1 MKYRSFPRVPEV
13 AISVLGFGC
22 MRLPVV
28 GGNMQRIDEEPA
40 QGLLRAA
47 IDSGVNY
54 IDTAYPYHGG
64 QSEPFVGRALKDGYR
79 DRVQLA
85 TKSPTWLVQTE
96 ADWERLLDEQLKRLD
111 TDHIDFYL
119 LHALSAARWATV
131 LDCRGLAALERAKA
145 DGRIRHFGFSFHDS
159 LQVFKTIA
167 DGYDWEFCQIQYNFV
182 DEQYQ
187 AGTEGLRYAAARGIG
202 TIAMEPLRGGTLAM
216 PQPEAVR
223 AIWARSPEPQ
233 PPAAWALRWVWN
245 HPEVV
250 TALSGMNAPDQLREN
265 LAAANEAQ
273 AGGLDAGTLAL
284 VEAVRGSYA
293 ARTLVP
299 CTTCGYC
306 VPCPS
311 GVAIPEVF
319 SSYNT
324 GAMFDHWKAA
334 AGSYEMFV
342 RGPGHGADRC
352 VACGACEPKCPQ
364 QIPIMAKLKE
374 AGAALLAPPVPG

>member
-1 MKYRSFPRVPEV
+1 
-13 AISVLGFGC
+13 

-28 GGNMQRIDEEPA
+28 DGDMKRIDEEPA
-40 QGLLRAA
+40 RNLVRAA

-85 TKSPTWLVQTE
+85 TKLPTWLVQNE
-96 ADWERLLDEQLKRLD
+96 SDWERLLDEQLKRLD

-131 LDCRGLAALERAKA
+131 VNCRGLAALERAKA
-145 DGRIRHFGFSFHDS
+145 DGRIRHIGFSFHDA
-159 LQVFKTIA
+159 LHTFKTIV

-187 AGTEGLRYAAARGIG
+187 AGTEGLRYAAERRIG

-216 PQPEAVR
+216 PQPESIQR
-223 AIWARSPEPQ
+223 IWARSPLRQ
-233 PPAAWALRWVWN
+233 APAAWALQWVWN
-245 HPEVV
+245 HAEVV
-250 TALSGMNAPDQLREN
+250 TALSGMNAPAQVEEN
-265 LAAANEAQ
+265 LAAAEGARI
-273 AGGLDAGTLAL
+273 GGMDAGTLAM
-284 VEAVRGSYA
+284 VEAVRAAYA
-293 ARTLVP
+293 SKTMVP

-306 VPCPS
+306 APCPS
-311 GVAIPEVF
+311 GVSIPEVF
-319 SSYNT
+319 ANYNT

-334 AGSYEMFV
+334 AATYEMFI
-342 RGPGHGADRC
+342 RSSGHGADQC
-352 VACGACEPKCPQ
+352 AACGACEPKCPQ
-364 QIPIMAKLKE
+364 QIPIMAKLRE
-374 AGAALLAPPVPG
+374 AHDQLTAGCPN